1 MLLVDVVDNEGTVPP
16 AQILSEVP
24 NVNAGVML
32 GATVTVNIVAV
43 AHNPAVGVNVYVAE
57 FWLSTIEGLQVPV
70 IAFVDVVGN
79 AGTTPP
85 AHIVSDVPNANTGF
99 MFALTVT
106 VIVTGTAHTPIAGV
120 NVYVPEF

>member
-43 AHNPAVGVNVYVAE
+43 AHNPAVGVNV
-57 FWLSTIEGLQVPV
+57 
-70 IAFVDVVGN
+70 
-79 AGTTPP
+79 
-85 AHIVSDVPNANTGF
+85 
-99 MFALTVT
+99 
-106 VIVTGTAHTPIAGV
+106 
-120 NVYVPEF
+120 